1 MDLLTAESSTADLVA
16 ESSTAESLMAV
27 SVAESFTVD
36 SVVLLVDSLMA
47 DSVELVLAVAVLLLV
62 DSVAAY

>member
-1 MDLLTAESSTADLVA
+1 
-16 ESSTAESLMAV
+16 MAV
-27 SVAESFTVD
+27 SVAESLTVD

-47 DSVELVLAVAVLLLV
+47 DSVELVLAVAVLLV